1 MISKQDK
8 DKQIKEDIEENLTLN
23 SPTIYGIIAEEGR
36 EEMERPF
43 NSLLFSGIVAGL
55 CISFSL
61 FTMGY
66 LSLLTDNKII
76 IALGYTIGFLIVIKG
91 RLQLFTENTI
101 TVILPLLKRP
111 TGRNFYRTGRLW
123 LIVFCANMIGTALT
137 ALLVGHGGIATEKQ
151 MTAFIEI
158 SKYAIDKTPS
168 EVFLTA
174 IPAGFILAAMVW
186 MLPSTQSSKTLVI
199 ILMTFVISIGHFSH
213 VVAGSTEAFLLLF
226 ENNITLVET
235 MTYIGL
241 AAAGNIIGGT
251 VLFSMLAYGQTY
263 KEL

>member
-1 MISKQDK
+1 MRTRLNREQ
-8 DKQIKEDIEENLTLN
+8 QIKEDIEDNLTLT
-23 SPTIYGIIAEEGR
+23 SPTIYGIIAEEGQ

-43 NSLLFSGIVAGL
+43 NSLLFSGIAAGL

-66 LSLLTDNKII
+66 LSLLTDNKIV
-76 IALGYTIGFLIVIKG
+76 IALGYTVGFLMVIKG

-111 TGRNFYRTGRLW
+111 TGRHFYRTGRLW
-123 LIVFCANMIGTALT
+123 LIVFCANMVGTALT
-137 ALLVGHGGIATEKQ
+137 ALLVGPGGIGTPAHMQ
-151 MTAFIEI
+151 AFVEI
-158 SKYAIDKTPS
+158 SKHALDKTPA

-174 IPAGFILAAMVW
+174 IPAGFILAATVW
-186 MLPSTQSSKTLVI
+186 MLPSSRSSKALVV
-199 ILMTFVISIGHFSH
+199 ILMTFVISIGGFSH

-226 ENNITLVET
+226 ENHISLFET
-235 MTYIGL
+235 FSYIAL
-241 AAAGNIIGGT
+241 AAAGNVIGGT
-251 VLFSMLAYGQTY
+251 ALFSMLAYGQTY